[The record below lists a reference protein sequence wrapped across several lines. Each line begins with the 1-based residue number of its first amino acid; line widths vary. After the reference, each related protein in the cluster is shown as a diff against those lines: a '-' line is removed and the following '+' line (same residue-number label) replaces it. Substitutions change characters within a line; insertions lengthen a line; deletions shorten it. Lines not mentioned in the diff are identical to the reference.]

1 VSIVSTPPLV
11 GRDLDLAVAREQ
23 LTRSARGTPASLLV
37 RGEAGMGKSR
47 LVAELADAAG
57 GLGHPVVLGRADDLD
72 HGIPFAAFRDL
83 LARLEPKGPGAD
95 EADGLRAA
103 IEGHRAEVDAEHLT
117 EVFAAATRLLRALA
131 DGGPLVLV
139 LEDVHVAD
147 GESLA
152 LAALLIRLAGLPV
165 LTVVTLRPGGGA
177 AELEQL
183 CERMAFEG
191 RGSVVDLELLDRAD
205 TRALAAAV
213 IGAELDD
220 AMTDA
225 VVAASR
231 GNPFFAG
238 EVAQALVDG
247 GAVAVA
253 DGRARLVPGAPAA
266 QLPRSTVLLR
276 RLVLGTAADLE
287 LAKVM
292 AVFGRFSLHH
302 LGLAGRLTGLSADG
316 VAESFDRLVASGLL
330 AHAAGAGYEFTHSI
344 LRDRLYDDIGP
355 AERRRIHAAIAADLA
370 VERGGGRVLD
380 VLELAT
386 HVAASAEP
394 GDAAAAEVLLEAGRT
409 VGASAPLVS
418 ADYHRRALEL
428 LPVDAPRRAEAQ
440 AGRAR
445 ALHLGA
451 RPREAAAVGLEALA
465 SLPAG
470 PARGAIAALVV
481 NDLYLDGRAG
491 DALGVI
497 DAELALGG
505 DSCPLLAMRTNLALQ
520 SGRYAE
526 AAETFGDAVAALDGA
541 DVTPAAE
548 LMALAHVVQY
558 ANHVGEVRLAAE
570 LMQRVEALAEGASS
584 TVGLAAHELVA
595 FADWR
600 PGLVARIEEHLR
612 VASAL
617 RPEGAALSIGGSSE
631 SARARVLW
639 MRGRWDEALDLIG
652 SAGFALDQRGTV
664 TTAQLLACTACEIF
678 VDRGDLDAAAATAAR
693 FETPILALARN
704 AALAR
709 ARIHY
714 AVGEPDAALAL
725 LDDERADASVP
736 RGSVWKLAEIVVLAL
751 EIHLAANRAE
761 EARAALAEL
770 ETLATRTG
778 WLECQVP
785 ALRARALVDG
795 DVDAARTYRD
805 VAETESWEVERAHAL
820 LVLGE
825 LDDEP
830 VRNLAEAYRAFDT
843 FGAAPWRRRA
853 AAGLRA
859 RGLTVPR
866 RAARAASELT
876 ETEVQLVRLVRD
888 GLSNRQIA
896 AAMNYS
902 RKTIEV
908 YLSRV
913 YAKTG
918 CASRLELIRAV
929 DTGAVQVGG
938 ADADLHGSVATGGS

>member
-1 VSIVSTPPLV
+1 VSTVSTPPLV
-11 GRDLDLAVAREQ
+11 GRELDLAVAREQ

-37 RGEAGMGKSR
+37 RGEAGIGKSR
-47 LVAELADAAG
+47 LVAELAGVAG
-57 GLGHPVVLGRADDLD
+57 ELGHPVVVGRADDLD

-83 LARLEPKGPGAD
+83 LARLEPDGPGAE
-95 EADGLRAA
+95 EAGGLRAA
-103 IEGHRAEVDAEHLT
+103 IEGHHAEADAEHLT
-117 EVFAAATRLLRALA
+117 AVFAAAARLLRALA
-131 DGGPLVLV
+131 AGGPVVLV
-139 LEDVHVAD
+139 LEDLHVAD

-183 CERMAFEG
+183 CERMAFDG
-191 RGSVVDLELLDRAD
+191 RGSVIDLEPLGRDD
-205 TRALAAAV
+205 TRALAGAV

-220 AMTDA
+220 GLTAA
-225 VVAASR
+225 VVEASR

-238 EVAQALVDG
+238 EVAQSLVDG
-247 GAVAVA
+247 GAVTVA
-253 DGRARLVPGAPAA
+253 DGQARLVPGAPAP
-266 QLPRSTVLLR
+266 QLPRSTALLR
-276 RLVLGTAADLE
+276 RLVLGTAADVE

-292 AVFGRFSLHH
+292 AVFGRFSLDH
-302 LGLAGRLTGLSADG
+302 LGLAGRLTGLSGDG
-316 VAESFDRLVASGLL
+316 VAQSFDRLVASGLL
-330 AHAAGAGYEFTHSI
+330 AHAAGGGYEFTHSI

-355 AERRRIHAAIAADLA
+355 AERRRIHAAIAAGLA
-370 VERGGGRVLD
+370 AERRGGRVLD

-394 GDAAAAEVLLEAGRT
+394 GDTAAAEVLLEAGRT
-409 VGASAPLVS
+409 VAPTAPLVS
-418 ADYHRRALEL
+418 AHYHRRALEL
-428 LPVDAPRRAEAQ
+428 LPVGAPRRAEAE
-440 AGRAR
+440 AGQAR

-451 RPREAAAVGLEALA
+451 RPREAAAVGLEALVA
-465 SLPAG
+465 LPAG
-470 PARGAIAALVV
+470 PTRRAIAALVV

-491 DALGVI
+491 DALGVV

-505 DSCPLLAMRTNLALQ
+505 DPCPLLAMRTNLALQ
-520 SGRYAE
+520 AGRYAE
-526 AAETFGDAVAALDGA
+526 AGETFGDAVAALDAA

-558 ANHVGEVRLAAE
+558 ANHVGKVGLAAD
-570 LMQRVEALAEGASS
+570 LLRRVEALPEGASS

-639 MRGRWDEALDLIG
+639 MRGRWDEALELIG
-652 SAGFALDQRGTV
+652 STEFALEQRGTV
-664 TTAQLLACTACEIF
+664 TTAQLLACLACEIF
-678 VDRGDLDAAAATAAR
+678 VDRGDLDEAAVTATR
-693 FETPILALARN
+693 FVTPILAVART

-709 ARIHY
+709 ARIHH
-714 AVGEPDAALAL
+714 AVGEHDAALAL
-725 LDDERADASVP
+725 LDAERAQASAP
-736 RGSVWKLAEIVVLAL
+736 GGSVWKLAEILGLAL
-751 EIHLAANRAE
+751 EIHLAAARAG
-761 EARAALAEL
+761 EARAAMAEL

-778 WLECQVP
+778 WIECQVL

-795 DVDAARTYRD
+795 DVDVARAYRD
-805 VAETESWEVERAHAL
+805 AAETESWEVERAHAL

-830 VRNLAEAYRAFDT
+830 ARHLAQAYKAFDS

-853 AAGLRA
+853 AAGLRS

-866 RAARAASELT
+866 RVAHAASELT

-896 AAMNYS
+896 TAMHYS

-929 DTGAVQVGG
+929 DTGAVRVGAG
-938 ADADLHGSVATGGS
+938 P

>member
-1 VSIVSTPPLV
+1 
-11 GRDLDLAVAREQ
+11 
-23 LTRSARGTPASLLV
+23 
-37 RGEAGMGKSR
+37 
-47 LVAELADAAG
+47 
-57 GLGHPVVLGRADDLD
+57 
-72 HGIPFAAFRDL
+72 
-83 LARLEPKGPGAD
+83 
-95 EADGLRAA
+95 
-103 IEGHRAEVDAEHLT
+103 
-117 EVFAAATRLLRALA
+117 
-131 DGGPLVLV
+131 
-139 LEDVHVAD
+139 
-147 GESLA
+147 
-152 LAALLIRLAGLPV
+152 
-165 LTVVTLRPGGGA
+165 
-177 AELEQL
+177 
-183 CERMAFEG
+183 
-191 RGSVVDLELLDRAD
+191 
-205 TRALAAAV
+205 
-213 IGAELDD
+213 
-220 AMTDA
+220 
-225 VVAASR
+225 
-231 GNPFFAG
+231 
-238 EVAQALVDG
+238 
-247 GAVAVA
+247 
-253 DGRARLVPGAPAA
+253 
-266 QLPRSTVLLR
+266 
-276 RLVLGTAADLE
+276 
-287 LAKVM
+287 
-292 AVFGRFSLHH
+292 
-302 LGLAGRLTGLSADG
+302 
-316 VAESFDRLVASGLL
+316 
-330 AHAAGAGYEFTHSI
+330 
-344 LRDRLYDDIGP
+344 
-355 AERRRIHAAIAADLA
+355 
-370 VERGGGRVLD
+370 
-380 VLELAT
+380 
-386 HVAASAEP
+386 
-394 GDAAAAEVLLEAGRT
+394 
-409 VGASAPLVS
+409 
-418 ADYHRRALEL
+418 
-428 LPVDAPRRAEAQ
+428 
-440 AGRAR
+440 
-445 ALHLGA
+445 
-451 RPREAAAVGLEALA
+451 
-465 SLPAG
+465 
-470 PARGAIAALVV
+470 
-481 NDLYLDGRAG
+481 
-491 DALGVI
+491 
-497 DAELALGG
+497 
-505 DSCPLLAMRTNLALQ
+505 
-520 SGRYAE
+520 
-526 AAETFGDAVAALDGA
+526 
-541 DVTPAAE
+541 
-548 LMALAHVVQY
+548 MALAHVVQY

-725 LDDERADASVP
+725 LDDERADASAP
-736 RGSVWKLAEIVVLAL
+736 GGSVWKLAEILGLAI
-751 EIHLAANRAE
+751 EIHLAAGRAD
-761 EARAALAEL
+761 EARAAMAEL

-830 VRNLAEAYRAFDT
+830 VRNLAEAYRAFDS

-938 ADADLHGSVATGGS
+938 ADVSDLHGSVTTGGS

>member
-1 VSIVSTPPLV
+1 MSTPPLV

-23 LTRSARGTPASLLV
+23 LTRSARGIPASLLV

-83 LARLEPKGPGAD
+83 LARLEPTGPGAD

-191 RGSVVDLELLDRAD
+191 RGSVVDLEPLDRAD
-205 TRALAAAV
+205 TRALAASV

-220 AMTDA
+220 GLTDA
-225 VVAASR
+225 VVGASR

-330 AHAAGAGYEFTHSI
+330 AHAAGGGYEFTHSI

-428 LPVDAPRRAEAQ
+428 LPVDTPRRAEAQ

-709 ARIHY
+709 ARIHH
-714 AVGEPDAALAL
+714 AVGEPAAALAL
-725 LDDERADASVP
+725 LDDERADASAP

-830 VRNLAEAYRAFDT
+830 VRNLAEAYRAFDS

-938 ADADLHGSVATGGS
+938 ADADLHGSVTTGGS

>member
-1 VSIVSTPPLV
+1 VSTVSTPPLV

-37 RGEAGMGKSR
+37 RGEAGIGKSR

-57 GLGHPVVLGRADDLD
+57 QLGHPVVVGRADDLD

-83 LARLEPKGPGAD
+83 LARLDPEGPGAA

-103 IEGHRAEVDAEHLT
+103 MEGHHAEADAEQLT
-117 EVFAAATRLLRALA
+117 AVFTAATRLLRALA
-131 DGGPLVLV
+131 GGGPLVLV
-139 LEDVHVAD
+139 LEDLHVAD

-183 CERMAFEG
+183 CERMAFDG
-191 RGSVVDLELLDRAD
+191 RGSVVDLEPLDRAD

-213 IGAELDD
+213 IGAELDEGL
-220 AMTDA
+220 TDA
-225 VVAASR
+225 VLAASR

-238 EVAQALVDG
+238 EVAQALVDA
-247 GAVAVA
+247 GAVAVE
-253 DGRARLVPGAPAA
+253 GGQARLVPGAPAA
-266 QLPRSTVLLR
+266 QLPRSTALLR

-287 LAKVM
+287 LAKVV

-302 LGLAGRLTGLSADG
+302 LGLAERLTGLSGDG
-316 VAESFDRLVASGLL
+316 VAESFDRLVAAGLL
-330 AHAAGAGYEFTHSI
+330 APAAGGGYEFTHSI

-370 VERGGGRVLD
+370 VARRGGKVLD

-394 GDAAAAEVLLEAGRT
+394 GDAGAAEVLLEAGRA
-409 VGASAPLVS
+409 VGATAPLVS
-418 ADYHRRALEL
+418 ADYHRRALDL
-428 LPVDAPRRAEAQ
+428 LPAGAPRRAEAQ

-451 RPREAAAVGLEALA
+451 RPREAAAEGLAALA
-465 SLPAG
+465 ALPPG
-470 PARGAIAALVV
+470 PTRRATAPLVV

-491 DALGVI
+491 DAIGVV

-505 DSCPLLAMRTNLALQ
+505 DPCPLLAMRTNLALQ
-520 SGRYAE
+520 AGRYPEGTA
-526 AAETFGDAVAALDGA
+526 TFGDAVAALDGP
-541 DVTPAAE
+541 DVAPAAE
-548 LMALAHVVQY
+548 LMALAHLVQY
-558 ANHVGEVRLAAE
+558 ANHVGEVGLAAD
-570 LMQRVEALAEGASS
+570 LLRRVEALPEAASS

-631 SARARVLW
+631 GAWARVLW
-639 MRGRWDEALDLIG
+639 MRGRWDEALDLTG
-652 SAGFALDQRGTV
+652 SAGFALEQRGTV
-664 TTAQLLACTACEIF
+664 TTAQLLAYMACEIF
-678 VDRGDLDAAAATAAR
+678 VDRGDLDEAAVTAAG
-693 FETPILALARN
+693 FATPIVALARH

-709 ARIHY
+709 ARIHH
-714 AVGEPDAALAL
+714 ALGEHDAALAL
-725 LDDERADASVP
+725 LDGERAEASAP
-736 RGSVWKLAEIVVLAL
+736 GGSLWKLAEILGLAL
-751 EIHLAANRAE
+751 EIHLAVNRAD
-761 EARAALAEL
+761 EAGEAMAEL
-770 ETLATRTG
+770 EALATRTG
-778 WLECQVP
+778 WVEGQVL
-785 ALRARALVDG
+785 ALRGRALVDG
-795 DVDAARTYRD
+795 DVDVARAHRD
-805 VAETESWEVERAHAL
+805 VAEAESWEVERARAL

-830 VRNLAEAYRAFDT
+830 ARNLADAYRAFDS

-866 RAARAASELT
+866 RAARAASDLT

-896 AAMNYS
+896 TAMHYS

-938 ADADLHGSVATGGS
+938 AGAPDGHRRSV

>member
-1 VSIVSTPPLV
+1 MWPSRSTGSSRRACWRTPP
-11 GRDLDLAVAREQ
+11 
-23 LTRSARGTPASLLV
+23 
-37 RGEAGMGKSR
+37 
-47 LVAELADAAG
+47 
-57 GLGHPVVLGRADDLD
+57 
-72 HGIPFAAFRDL
+72 
-83 LARLEPKGPGAD
+83 
-95 EADGLRAA
+95 
-103 IEGHRAEVDAEHLT
+103 
-117 EVFAAATRLLRALA
+117 
-131 DGGPLVLV
+131 
-139 LEDVHVAD
+139 
-147 GESLA
+147 
-152 LAALLIRLAGLPV
+152 
-165 LTVVTLRPGGGA
+165 
-177 AELEQL
+177 
-183 CERMAFEG
+183 
-191 RGSVVDLELLDRAD
+191 
-205 TRALAAAV
+205 
-213 IGAELDD
+213 
-220 AMTDA
+220 
-225 VVAASR
+225 
-231 GNPFFAG
+231 
-238 EVAQALVDG
+238 
-247 GAVAVA
+247 
-253 DGRARLVPGAPAA
+253 
-266 QLPRSTVLLR
+266 
-276 RLVLGTAADLE
+276 
-287 LAKVM
+287 
-292 AVFGRFSLHH
+292 
-302 LGLAGRLTGLSADG
+302 
-316 VAESFDRLVASGLL
+316 SG
-330 AHAAGAGYEFTHSI
+330 GYEFTHSI

-370 VERGGGRVLD
+370 VERGGGGVLD

-394 GDAAAAEVLLEAGRT
+394 GDVGAAEVLLEAGRT
-409 VGASAPLVS
+409 VGATAPLVS

-428 LPVDAPRRAEAQ
+428 LPLDAPRRAEAQ

-445 ALHLGA
+445 ALHIGA
-451 RPREAAAVGLEALA
+451 RPREASAAGLEALA
-465 SLPAG
+465 GLPPG
-470 PARGAIAALVV
+470 PTRGAIAALVV

-491 DALGVI
+491 DALGAI

-505 DSCPLLAMRTNLALQ
+505 DPCPLLAMRTNLALQ
-520 SGRYAE
+520 AGRYAE
-526 AAETFGDAVAALDGA
+526 ATDTFGDAVAALDGA

-558 ANHVGEVRLAAE
+558 ANHVGEVGLAGD
-570 LMQRVEALAEGASS
+570 LMRRVEALAEGASS

-600 PGLVARIEEHLR
+600 PGLVARMEQHLR
-612 VASAL
+612 MASAL

-631 SARARVLW
+631 GARARVLW
-639 MRGRWDEALDLIG
+639 MRGRWDDALDLIG

-664 TTAQLLACTACEIF
+664 TTAQLLACKGCEIF
-678 VDRGDLDAAAATAAR
+678 VDRGDLDAAAATAAG
-693 FETPILALARN
+693 FETPILSLARN
-704 AALAR
+704 ATLAR
-709 ARIHY
+709 ARIHH
-714 AVGEPDAALAL
+714 AVGEHDAALAL
-725 LDDERADASVP
+725 LDSARTDASTP
-736 RGSVWKLAEIVVLAL
+736 GGSVWKLAEILGLVL
-751 EIHLAANRAE
+751 EIHLAAGRAD

-770 ETLATRTG
+770 EALATRTG

-795 DVDAARTYRD
+795 DVDAARIYRD

-830 VRNLAEAYRAFDT
+830 ARSLAEAYRAFDS

-866 RAARAASELT
+866 RAARATSQLT

-938 ADADLHGSVATGGS
+938 ADAADGQRRSV

>member
-1 VSIVSTPPLV
+1 VSTVSTPPLV
-11 GRDLDLAVAREQ
+11 GRDLDLAIAREQ
-23 LTRSARGTPASLLV
+23 LTRSAGGTPASLLV

-47 LVAELADAAG
+47 LVAELAEAAG
-57 GLGHPVVLGRADDLD
+57 DLGHPVVVGRADDLD
-72 HGIPFAAFRDL
+72 RGIPFAAFRDL
-83 LARLEPKGPGAD
+83 LARLSPEGPGGD
-95 EADGLRAA
+95 EAGALRAA
-103 IEGHRAEVDAEHLT
+103 IEGHHAAADAEHLT
-117 EVFAAATRLLRALA
+117 EVFTAATRLLRALSG
-131 DGGPLVLV
+131 GGPLVLV

-152 LAALLIRLAGLPV
+152 LGALLIRLAGLPV

-183 CERMAFEG
+183 CERMAFDG
-191 RGSVVDLELLDRAD
+191 RGSVVDLEALGRDD

-220 AMTDA
+220 GFTDA
-225 VVAASR
+225 VVEASR
-231 GNPFFAG
+231 GNPFFVG
-238 EVAQALVDG
+238 EVAHSLVDG

-266 QLPRSTVLLR
+266 HLPRSAALLR

-316 VAESFDRLVASGLL
+316 VAESFDRLVATGLL
-330 AHAAGAGYEFTHSI
+330 AHAAGGGYEFTHSI

-355 AERRRIHAAIAADLA
+355 AERRRLHAAIAADLA
-370 VERGGGRVLD
+370 AERRGGRVLD

-394 GDAAAAEVLLEAGRT
+394 GDAAAADVLLEAGRA
-409 VGASAPLVS
+409 VGATAPLVS

-428 LPVDAPRRAEAQ
+428 LPVDAPRRAEAL

-451 RPREAAAVGLEALA
+451 RPREAAAVGRDALA
-465 SLPAG
+465 ALPAG
-470 PARGAIAALVV
+470 PARGAITALVV

-505 DSCPLLAMRTNLALQ
+505 DPCPLLAMRTNLALQ
-520 SGRYAE
+520 SRRYAE
-526 AAETFGDAVAALDGA
+526 AAETFRDAVTALDGE

-558 ANHVGEVRLAAE
+558 ASHVGEVGLAAD
-570 LMQRVEALAEGASS
+570 MMGRVEALAEGASS

-600 PGLVARIEEHLR
+600 PGLVARMEEHLR

-631 SARARVLW
+631 GARARVLW

-652 SAGFALDQRGTV
+652 SAGFALDQRGTM
-664 TTAQLLACTACEIF
+664 TTAQLLACKGCEIY

-693 FETPILALARN
+693 FETPILSLTRN
-704 AALAR
+704 AALAQ
-709 ARIHY
+709 ARIHH
-714 AVGEPDAALAL
+714 AVGEHDAALAL
-725 LDDERADASVP
+725 LDAERADASTP
-736 RGSVWKLAEIVVLAL
+736 GGSVWKLAEILGLAL
-751 EIHLAANRAE
+751 EIHLAAGRHA
-761 EARAALAEL
+761 EARAALAQL

-785 ALRARALVDG
+785 ALRAVALVDG

-805 VAETESWEVERAHAL
+805 VAESESWEVERAHAL

-830 VRNLAEAYRAFDT
+830 ARHLAAAYRAFDS

-853 AAGLRA
+853 AAGLRI

-866 RAARAASELT
+866 RAARAASDLT

-896 AAMNYS
+896 AAMSYS

-929 DTGAVQVGG
+929 DTGAVPVGG
-938 ADADLHGSVATGGS
+938 ADTVDGQRQSI

>member
-1 VSIVSTPPLV
+1 VSKLSTPPLV
-11 GRDLDLAVAREQ
+11 GRDLDLAVAQEQ
-23 LTRSARGTPASLLV
+23 LVRSARGTPASLLV
-37 RGEAGMGKSR
+37 RGDAGIGKSR

-57 GLGHPVVLGRADDLD
+57 RLGHPVVVGRADDLD
-72 HGIPFAAFRDL
+72 RGIPFAAFRDV
-83 LARLEPKGPGAD
+83 LARLEPEGAGAG

-103 IEGHRAEVDAEHLT
+103 IEGHHAEADAEHLT
-117 EVFAAATRLLRALA
+117 AVFTAATRLLRALS

-139 LEDVHVAD
+139 LEDLHVAD

-165 LTVVTLRPGGGA
+165 LTVVTLRPGGAA

-183 CERMAFEG
+183 CERMAFDG
-191 RGSVVDLELLDRAD
+191 RGSVVDLEPLDRTD
-205 TRALAAAV
+205 TGALAAAV
-213 IGAELDD
+213 IGAVPDEAL
-220 AMTDA
+220 TDA
-225 VVAASR
+225 VMEASR

-266 QLPRSTVLLR
+266 KLPRSAALLR

-302 LGLAGRLTGLSADG
+302 LGLAERLTGLSSDG

-330 AHAAGAGYEFTHSI
+330 AHAAGGGYEFTHSI

-370 VERGGGRVLD
+370 GQGRGGRVLD

-409 VGASAPLVS
+409 VGATAPLVS

-428 LPVDAPRRAEAQ
+428 LPLDSPLRAEAQ
-440 AGRAR
+440 ARRAR

-451 RPREAAAVGLEALA
+451 RPREAAAEGLGALG
-465 SLPAG
+465 SLPPG
-470 PARGAIAALVV
+470 PVRGATVALVV
-481 NDLYLDGRAG
+481 NDLYLDGRAA

-505 DSCPLLAMRTNLALQ
+505 DRCPLLAMRTNLALQ
-520 SGRYAE
+520 AGRYAE
-526 AAETFGDAVAALDGA
+526 GTATFGDAVLALDGA
-541 DVTPAAE
+541 GVTPAAE
-548 LMALAHVVQY
+548 LMALAHLVQY
-558 ANHVGEVRLAAE
+558 ANHVGAVGVAAD
-570 LMQRVEALAEGASS
+570 LLRRVEALPDGASS
-584 TVGLAAHELVA
+584 TVSLAAHELVA

-612 VASAL
+612 VASAM
-617 RPEGAALSIGGSSE
+617 RPEGAALSIGGTSE
-631 SARARVLW
+631 SAWARVLW
-639 MRGRWDEALDLIG
+639 MRGRWDEALELLG

-664 TTAQLLACTACEIF
+664 TTAQLLSCTACEIF
-678 VDRGDLDAAAATAAR
+678 VDRGDLDEAAATAAR
-693 FETPILALARN
+693 FVTPILALARN

-709 ARIHY
+709 ARIHH
-714 AVGEPDAALAL
+714 AMGEHDAALAL
-725 LDDERADASVP
+725 LDDQRAEASAP
-736 RGSVWKLAEIVVLAL
+736 GGSAWKLAEILAL
-751 EIHLAANRAE
+751 AIEIHLAAGRAGE
-761 EARAALAEL
+761 VGRALAEM
-770 ETLATRTG
+770 EALATRTG
-778 WLECQVP
+778 WLECQVL
-785 ALRARALVDG
+785 ALRARVLVDG
-795 DVDAARTYRD
+795 DVDVARTYRD
-805 VAETESWEVERAHAL
+805 MAATESWEVERAHAL

-825 LDDEP
+825 LDEEP
-830 VRNLAEAYRAFDT
+830 ARNLAEAHRAFDS

-896 AAMNYS
+896 AAMHYS

-913 YAKTG
+913 YTKTG
-918 CASRLELIRAV
+918 CTSRLELIRAV
-929 DTGAVQVGG
+929 DTGAVQVAGR
-938 ADADLHGSVATGGS
+938 

>member
-1 VSIVSTPPLV
+1 VSTVSTPPLV

-47 LVAELADAAG
+47 LVAELAVEAG
-57 GLGHPVVLGRADDLD
+57 ELGHPVVVGRADDLD

-83 LARLEPKGPGAD
+83 LARLDPQGPGAD
-95 EADGLRAA
+95 EADALRAA
-103 IEGHRAEVDAEHLT
+103 IEGHHAEADAEHLT

-131 DGGPLVLV
+131 GGGPLVLV

-152 LAALLIRLAGLPV
+152 LAPLLIRLAGLPV

-177 AELEQL
+177 TELEQL

-191 RGSVVDLELLDRAD
+191 RGSVVDLEPLDPAD

-220 AMTDA
+220 GLTDA
-225 VVAASR
+225 VVGASR

-266 QLPRSTVLLR
+266 QLPRSTALLR
-276 RLVLGTAADLE
+276 RLVLGTADDLE

-302 LGLAGRLTGLSADG
+302 LGLAGRLTGQSADG

-330 AHAAGAGYEFTHSI
+330 AHAAGGGYEFTHSI

-370 VERGGGRVLD
+370 VERGGGGVLD

-409 VGASAPLVS
+409 VGATAPLVS

-465 SLPAG
+465 ALPGG

-497 DAELALGG
+497 DAELAHGG
-505 DSCPLLAMRTNLALQ
+505 DPCPLLAMRTNLALQ

-558 ANHVGEVRLAAE
+558 ANHVGAVGLAGD
-570 LMQRVEALAEGASS
+570 LMRRVEALAEGASS

-600 PGLVARIEEHLR
+600 PGLVARMEEHLR

-631 SARARVLW
+631 GARARVLW

-664 TTAQLLACTACEIF
+664 TTAQLLACKGCEIF
-678 VDRGDLDAAAATAAR
+678 VDRGDLDDGAAM
-693 FETPILALARN
+693 
-704 AALAR
+704 
-709 ARIHY
+709 
-714 AVGEPDAALAL
+714 
-725 LDDERADASVP
+725 
-736 RGSVWKLAEIVVLAL
+736 
-751 EIHLAANRAE
+751 
-761 EARAALAEL
+761 AEL

-795 DVDAARTYRD
+795 DVDAARAYRG

-830 VRNLAEAYRAFDT
+830 ARNLAEAYRAFDS

-866 RAARAASELT
+866 RAARATSELT

-896 AAMNYS
+896 AAMSYS

-938 ADADLHGSVATGGS
+938 VGAADGQRESV

>member
-1 VSIVSTPPLV
+1 VSTVSTPPLV

-47 LVAELADAAG
+47 LVAELAGEAG
-57 GLGHPVVLGRADDLD
+57 QLGHPVVVGRADDLD

-83 LARLEPKGPGAD
+83 LARLDPQGPGAD
-95 EADGLRAA
+95 EADALRAA
-103 IEGHRAEVDAEHLT
+103 IEGHHAEADAEHLT

-131 DGGPLVLV
+131 GGGPLVLV

-152 LAALLIRLAGLPV
+152 LAPLLIRLAGLPV

-177 AELEQL
+177 TELEQL

-191 RGSVVDLELLDRAD
+191 RGSVVDLEPLDRAD

-220 AMTDA
+220 GLTDA
-225 VVAASR
+225 MVGASR

-247 GAVAVA
+247 GAVAVT
-253 DGRARLVPGAPAA
+253 DGRARLVPGAAAA
-266 QLPRSTVLLR
+266 QLPRSTALLR
-276 RLVLGTAADLE
+276 RLVLGTADDLE

-302 LGLAGRLTGLSADG
+302 LGLAGRLTGQSADG

-330 AHAAGAGYEFTHSI
+330 AHAAGGGYEFTHSI

-370 VERGGGRVLD
+370 VERGGGGVLD

-409 VGASAPLVS
+409 VGATAPLVS

-465 SLPAG
+465 ALPGG

-491 DALGVI
+491 EALGVI
-497 DAELALGG
+497 DAELAHGG
-505 DSCPLLAMRTNLALQ
+505 DPCPLLAMRTNLALQ

-558 ANHVGEVRLAAE
+558 ANHVGAVGLAGD
-570 LMQRVEALAEGASS
+570 LMRRVETLAEGASS
-584 TVGLAAHELVA
+584 TVVLAAHELVA

-600 PGLVARIEEHLR
+600 PGLVARMEEHLR

-631 SARARVLW
+631 GARARVLW

-664 TTAQLLACTACEIF
+664 TTAQLLACKGCEIF
-678 VDRGDLDAAAATAAR
+678 VDRGDLDDAAATAAR
-693 FETPILALARN
+693 FETPILSLARN

-709 ARIHY
+709 ARIHH
-714 AVGEPDAALAL
+714 AVGEHDAALAL
-725 LDDERADASVP
+725 LDDERADASAP
-736 RGSVWKLAEIVVLAL
+736 GGSVWKLAEILGLAI
-751 EIHLAANRAE
+751 EIHLAAGRAD
-761 EARAALAEL
+761 EARAAMAEL

-795 DVDAARTYRD
+795 DVDAARAYRG

-830 VRNLAEAYRAFDT
+830 ARNLAEAYRAFDS

-866 RAARAASELT
+866 RAARATSELT

-896 AAMNYS
+896 AAMSYS

-938 ADADLHGSVATGGS
+938 VGAADGQRESV